1 MVRVLACV
9 DKLSICADDSTA
21 CVDVIPARADVS
33 VTCVDATLA
42 CADEYLPCVNNN
54 YSCADI
60 TPDNIETYGFF
71 YPDIIKKL
79 CVKSMYF
86 DITHS
91 TVYVIQ

>member
-42 CADEYLPCVNNN
+42 CADM
-54 YSCADI
+54 

>member
-1 MVRVLACV
+1 MDRVLACV
-9 DKLSICADDSTA
+9 DKLTI
-21 CVDVIPARADVS
+21 CVDIIPARADVS

-42 CADEYLPCVNNN
+42 CADEYLPCANNN

-60 TPDNIETYGFF
+60 TPDNLETYTFF